1 MTTHQ
6 SDSKIQNNVLLAED
20 DPKDRIE
27 IRLHLELMGFVVYDT
42 SRIGEAKEV
51 FGERVFSLVII
62 HFSIRPLQSLELCRW
77 LRAESN
83 VPILMLTKR
92 GELVDEQMVL
102 AAGADDYIS
111 KPVDSNILSSRI
123 VQQIRRDKSQR
134 SPRANILLWGS
145 MKMDLSNHEFRVAEK
160 ELHLTNTEFQF
171 LQLLM
176 ENPHRIFTRNQILEA
191 IGVMKGVGSNQLVD
205 THASRIRKKIRE
217 LGGPEV
223 INVIRSV
230 GFRLVDSPHGELDLH
245 RADAI

>member
-1 MTTHQ
+1 
-6 SDSKIQNNVLLAED
+6 
-20 DPKDRIE
+20 
-27 IRLHLELMGFVVYDT
+27 
-42 SRIGEAKEV
+42 
-51 FGERVFSLVII
+51 
-62 HFSIRPLQSLELCRW
+62 
-77 LRAESN
+77 
-83 VPILMLTKR
+83 MLTKR

-123 VQQIRRDKSQR
+123 VQQIRRGKSQR

-160 ELHLTNTEFQF
+160 ELHLPNTEFQF